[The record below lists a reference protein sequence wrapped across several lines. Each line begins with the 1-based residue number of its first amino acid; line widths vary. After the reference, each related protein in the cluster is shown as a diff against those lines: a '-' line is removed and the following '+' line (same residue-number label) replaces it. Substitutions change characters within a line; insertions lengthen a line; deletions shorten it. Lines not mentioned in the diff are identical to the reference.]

1 MEFCAYIPKA
11 TLAAVI
17 ITAVIFSVEY
27 EIIKPMWK
35 SKSITIRILFIGSKS
50 SCLRDTSSE
59 CILIWNRVICMVP
72 NSQIKLNSCNPK
84 FEKSGCDVF
93 HYRAWP
99 HSWLCN
105 IFCLSLLGF
114 GIRDPDWSRSPAH
127 LRPLLR
133 CEANC
138 SSRPKK
144 GQINE
149 EQ

>member
-59 CILIWNRVICMVP
+59 CILI
-72 NSQIKLNSCNPK
+72 
-84 FEKSGCDVF
+84 
-93 HYRAWP
+93 
-99 HSWLCN
+99 
-105 IFCLSLLGF
+105 
-114 GIRDPDWSRSPAH
+114 
-127 LRPLLR
+127 
-133 CEANC
+133 
-138 SSRPKK
+138 
-144 GQINE
+144 
-149 EQ
+149 